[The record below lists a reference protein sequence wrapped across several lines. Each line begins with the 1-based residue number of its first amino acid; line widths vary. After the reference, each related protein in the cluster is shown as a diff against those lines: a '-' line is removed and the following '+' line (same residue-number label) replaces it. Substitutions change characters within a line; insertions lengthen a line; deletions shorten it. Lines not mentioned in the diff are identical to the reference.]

1 MKNIKQNR
9 PYPLIEF
16 ARSIQKNTAE
26 FTLGDFAKYMKWWM
40 KQPQRKDLLAMS
52 KKYTDAIKSRVPVDV
67 EQVDDSIADEEREKY
82 QEHGDIDA
90 VVAELQLTQTDV
102 DALLWGITQLLEQY
116 DFSQMIEIGVSL
128 VSMKEGLEGVE

>member
-26 FTLGDFAKYMKWWM
+26 FTLADFAKFMKWWM
-40 KQPQRKDLLAMS
+40 KQPQRKDLLTMS
-52 KKYTDAIKSRVPVDV
+52 KKYTDAMKSRVPVNV
-67 EQVDDSIADEEREKY
+67 EQ
-82 QEHGDIDA
+82 QEHGDVDAVVA

-128 VSMKEGLEGVE
+128 VSMKEGLEGVEYWKKNLSL